1 MAALSEEQQMIKD
14 QASAWVREQAPVSTF
29 RAMRDQGIAQGFFSE
44 TWQAMIEMGWTGLV
58 VPEPYGGAGLGY
70 QTLGLVLE
78 QLGRN
83 LVAAPL
89 YASSVVGAAALMHS
103 GSEDQKQALL
113 PKIADGSRL
122 VVLALEEGPRHNP
135 SQIKCRAE
143 LTSSGVTLSGTKQF
157 VMEGS
162 AATDFVVAAK
172 VDLGAGEQGVGLFL
186 VASDAPGVH
195 RHAVKTMDS
204 RGYARVTF
212 DGVTLDLEAMLVGP
226 DTGQAVLE
234 AVLDVATAALAAEM
248 LGTAAAAFDM
258 TLDYLKT
265 RKQFGQV
272 IGGFQALGHRAAGL
286 YSEMELTRS
295 CVEAALV
302 ALDAGSDDAQELVA
316 LAKCKASE
324 FLHEMSS
331 QLIQIHGGIGMTDE
345 FDAGFY
351 LKRARVLENALGNAA
366 YHRDRYAKLLNF

>member
-351 LKRARVLENALGNAA
+351 LKRARVLENAIGNAA